1 MFIESLQATEK
12 AAYDDEF
19 AKGSLDT
26 LRAEVQQLQ
35 QQQQQEQPQHE
46 LAPEQEA
53 AVAQQPQHEQQH
65 ELAPEQEAAVAQQQ
79 HEQEHELA
87 PVPMPLPEQPQHEVP
102 VALEQLPREH
112 SCANQAHN
120 FLANSSRAHPSMFGD
135 MPMVC
140 MQESCHCGNMSIALD
155 DACYPCTYCWFVK
168 CAQLREKRRKR

>member
-35 QQQQQEQPQHE
+35 QQQQQEQP
-46 LAPEQEA
+46 
-53 AVAQQPQHEQQH
+53 QH